1 MRVSCYYMSMKE
13 TRTIRIQLNTTT
25 EQTALLLQTM
35 HEYTNCFN
43 EVCELADTKRI
54 YNGVELHK
62 ATYLS
67 HRLSTHLPSQLI
79 CAARVKAT
87 EAIKGVVTRRKKQHV
102 RYQQKLKDAQKKGFT
117 PKPLVLAKTPHSQ
130 LCAIHYD
137 ARSFLFKREERIVS
151 LVHVQQE
158 GRVRNRTIMGVRV
171 PAYYE
176 QYLTPEWEQESAD
189 LIYRKGK
196 FWLHLV
202 VSAHVLPV
210 KPTGNVIGVDLG
222 ISRLAVTSQPRFFGG
237 KRVKETNNRYFRL
250 RRDLQTKGTRSAKRH
265 LKKLSGRV
273 ARFQSNTNHVVA
285 KQLVASVQP
294 GDTIAMENLTDI
306 RERTKQRRDKRQQRR
321 ERANWSFAQLQS
333 FVVYKAAWKG
343 IAVEFV
349 DPRYTSQGCSKCG
362 FISRAN
368 RASQSEFSCKEC
380 GYQNNADYNAA
391 LNIRNKHLASRAKRA
406 ASGVSVNDPIVSDL
420 RV

>member
-1 MRVSCYYMSMKE
+1 MKE
-13 TRTIRIQLNTTT
+13 TRTIRIQLNTTP
-25 EQTALLLQTM
+25 EQAALLMQTM

-43 EVCELADTKRI
+43 EVCSLADMKRL

-87 EAIKGVVTRRKKQHV
+87 EAVKSVLTRRKKQQTT
-102 RYQQKLKDAQKKGFT
+102 YQQKLKVAAKKGFT
-117 PKPLVLAKTPHSQ
+117 PKPLKLAKTPHSA
-130 LCAIHYD
+130 LCAIRYD
-137 ARSFLFKREERIVS
+137 ARSFKFDRVARTAS

-158 GRVRNRTIMGVRV
+158 GKVRNRTVMSVRV

-189 LIYRKGK
+189 LLYRKGC

-202 VSAHVLPV
+202 VSAPIPV
-210 KPTGNVIGVDLG
+210 VEATGKVIGIDLG
-222 ISRLAVTSQPRFFGG
+222 MSRLAVTSQPRFFGG
-237 KRVKETNNRYFRL
+237 KQVKEINNRSFRL
-250 RRDLQTKGTRSAKRH
+250 RRDLQTKGTKSAKRH

-273 ARFQSNTNHVVA
+273 ARFQSNTNHLVA
-285 KQLVASVQP
+285 KQLVSSVQA
-294 GDTIAMENLTDI
+294 GDTLVMENLTDI
-306 RERTKQRRDKRQQRR
+306 RERTVQRRDKRQQRR
-321 ERANWSFAQLQS
+321 EHANWSFVQLQS
-333 FVVYKAAWKG
+333 FVSYKAAWKG
-343 IAVEFV
+343 VTVEFV

-362 FISRAN
+362 FVSRAN
-368 RASQSEFSCKEC
+368 RQSQSEFSCRQC
-380 GYQNNADYNAA
+380 GYQNNADYNAS

-406 ASGVSVNDPIVSDL
+406 TSGSLSTDLSSQSSD
-420 RV
+420 